1 MWSADNRLPRI
12 FIHILDDDSL
22 LNIFYFCHPVMVDED
37 VANFQRNLQGGEW
50 DRERWWYKLAKV
62 YRRWRCLILAST
74 SYLGLNLL
82 CTFGTPVAD
91 MLAHSPRLPLVLD
104 YLVKDFN
111 TNIAAEDE
119 ERVMLA
125 LRLRDRV
132 RRIRLRMSVANLQ
145 KLIAALDGEFPMLE
159 FLYMVPHTQ
168 HFRRL
173 TLPDTFRA
181 PHLSHL
187 ILNTFAF
194 SIISPLLTTTTRL
207 VTLWLQDIYPTAYFG
222 PNDLLQQLSL
232 LPQLELLR
240 ITFHSIPQGGVE
252 MLLPR
257 IPIITHVTLPNL
269 RWFGFQGANAY
280 LEALLP
286 QMATPLLERL
296 QTYFWFQPT
305 YSVPHLL
312 QFMGA
317 AENLSLGSAKFVF
330 YADRVTVDVFSHR
343 GATAHSFRLE
353 VSCRD
358 LDRQVAAAAQIFGGL
373 RGIVSAVEYLFLEI
387 RARSTWLG
395 TSSEADRRNWRALL
409 EPFGNVKTLC
419 VSKDFLTQFSRSL
432 QVGDGGSPMEILP
445 EMKQLE
451 YNAKRIAGDAFDSF
465 IDARKNAGHPVTLV
479 RL

>member
-1 MWSADNRLPRI
+1 
-12 FIHILDDDSL
+12 
-22 LNIFYFCHPVMVDED
+22 MVDED
-37 VANFQRNLQGGEW
+37 MANFQRNLQGGEW
-50 DRERWWYKLAKV
+50 DRERWWYKLARV
-62 YRRWRCLILAST
+62 CRRWRCLILAST

-82 CTFGTPVAD
+82 CTFGTPVTD
-91 MLAHSPRLPLVLD
+91 MLAHSPHLPLVLD
-104 YLVKDFN
+104 YLINDFD

-119 ERVMLA
+119 ERIMLA

-132 RRIRLRMSVANLQ
+132 RRIRLRMSATNLQ
-145 KLIAALDGEFPMLE
+145 KLVAALDGEFPMLE

-173 TLPDTFRA
+173 IIPDTFRA

-207 VTLWLQDIYPTAYFG
+207 VTLWLQDIHPTAYFG

-240 ITFHSIPQGGVE
+240 ITFRSIPRGGVE

-257 IPIITHVTLPNL
+257 IPIITRVTLPNL
-269 RWFGFQGANAY
+269 RWFGFQGTNAY

-286 QMATPLLERL
+286 QMTTPLLERL

-317 AENLSLGSAKFVF
+317 AENLSLGSAKSVF
-330 YADRVTVDVFSHR
+330 YADRVTVDVFPHR

-358 LDRQVAAAAQIFGGL
+358 LDQQVAAAAQIFGGL
-373 RGIVSAVEYLFLEI
+373 REMISAVEYLFLEV

-395 TSSEADRRNWRALL
+395 TSNEADRRNWRALL

-419 VSKDFLTQFSRSL
+419 VSNDFLTQFSRCL
-432 QVGDGGSPMEILP
+432 QVGDGGSPMELLP
-445 EMKQLE
+445 EMTQLE
-451 YNAKRIAGDAFDSF
+451 YNANRIAGDAFDSF